1 MGELPSHGH
10 STSTNTANLTGNAN
24 SIGINYD
31 EVSVSGI
38 ISKNRGNDYGGTNN
52 DHNKTGLLIN
62 ASHSHTVTI
71 NNTGSNQAH
80 NNLQPYIAVYIWK
93 RTAYSCGSNYLL
105 TYNTAYT
112 NTTGYHTHY

>member
-1 MGELPSHGH
+1 MFTAFIKNLPVG
-10 STSTNTANLTGNAN
+10 NCPLIVIQVLYTANLTGNAN

-52 DHNKTGLLIN
+52 DHNKTGFLIN

-80 NNLQPYIAVYIWK
+80 NNLQPYISVYMWK
-93 RTAYSCGSNYLL
+93 RSA
-105 TYNTAYT
+105 
-112 NTTGYHTHY
+112 

>member
-1 MGELPSHGH
+1 MTVGELPSHGH
-10 STSTNTANLTGNAN
+10 SASTNTANLTGNAN

-52 DHNKTGLLIN
+52 DHNKTGFLIN

-71 NNTGSNQAH
+71 NSTGSNQAH
-80 NNLQPYIAVYIWK
+80 NNLPPYLAIYIWE
-93 RTAYSCGSNYLL
+93 RTA
-105 TYNTAYT
+105 
-112 NTTGYHTHY
+112 